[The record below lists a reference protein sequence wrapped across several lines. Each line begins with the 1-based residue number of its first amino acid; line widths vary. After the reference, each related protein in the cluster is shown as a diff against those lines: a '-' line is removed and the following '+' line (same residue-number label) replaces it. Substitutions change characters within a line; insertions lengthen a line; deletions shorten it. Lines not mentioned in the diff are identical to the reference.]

1 MRCLLAFAL
10 LFSVISANPGYKK
23 WSDLQ
28 PSVSLSQLLEQKSLK
43 DGVFSSENLEMFT
56 SIDAAWKIFKAR
68 FNRAYKNIQEEAK
81 RFLIFGAN
89 FIEMMEHNRAHR
101 EGKVSYEMGVNE
113 FSDKTEHELRKLRGY
128 KPLKG
133 PSKPEGS
140 TYIRSE
146 HTMLPNKVDWR
157 KEGAVTP
164 IKNQGNCGSCWAF
177 SSTGAIEGQHY
188 RKTKKL
194 VSLSE
199 QQLVDCSGHYGN
211 NGCNGGLM
219 NFAFTYVKDNE
230 GIDSEVS
237 YPYISGA
244 TGEQNDKCLFNSSNI
259 AAQVTGFINIS
270 PGDEYALMDA
280 VATKGPV
287 SVAINAGLPSFPR
300 YKSGVYSDPECLG
313 EEDNLDHGVLVVGYG
328 EENGQPYW
336 LVKNSWGPEWGEG
349 GYIKIL
355 RNKHNMCGIA
365 TAASYPLV

>member
-1 MRCLLAFAL
+1 MRWLLVFTL
-10 LFSVISANPGYKK
+10 LFSVISANPGYKQ

-28 PSVSLSQLLEQKSLK
+28 PSVSLSHLLEQQSLK

-56 SIDAAWKIFKAR
+56 NIGAAWKIF
-68 FNRAYKNIQEEAK
+68 
-81 RFLIFGAN
+81 
-89 FIEMMEHNRAHR
+89 
-101 EGKVSYEMGVNE
+101 
-113 FSDKTEHELRKLRGY
+113 KTEHELRKLRGY

-157 KEGAVTP
+157 KKGAVTP

-237 YPYISGA
+237 YPYTSGA
-244 TGEQNDKCLFNSSNI
+244 TGEENARCLFNASNI

-270 PGDEYALMDA
+270 PGNESALMDA

-287 SVAINAGLPSFPR
+287 SVAINTPSELR
-300 YKSGVYSDPECLG
+300 TVYS
-313 EEDNLDHGVLVVGYG
+313 LDHGVLVVGYG

-336 LVKNSWGPEWGEG
+336 LVKNSWGPEWGES

-355 RNKHNMCGIA
+355 RNKSNMCGIA